1 MEKYA
6 LIQCVNGS
14 FTVVSEWSDLQGAK
28 VAFHDKCKTLWNA
41 PDVETATVKIVDDKL
56 VCVENYVE
64 YIFHETAEEEET
76 DA

>member
-14 FTVVSEWSDLQGAK
+14 FTIVSEWSDLQGAK
-28 VAFHDKCKTLWNA
+28 VAFHDKCKVLWNA
-41 PDVETATVKIVDDKL
+41 PDAETATVKIVDSKL

-64 YIFHETAEEEET
+64 YITHAEEEEA

>member
-1 MEKYA
+1 MDKYA

-41 PDVETATVKIVDDKL
+41 PEVETATVKIVDSKL

-64 YIFHETAEEEET
+64 YIIHETAEEEGT

>member
-14 FTVVSEWSDLQGAK
+14 FTVDSEWSDLQGAK

-41 PDVETATVKIVDDKL
+41 PDVETATVKIVDSKL

-64 YIFHETAEEEET
+64 YISHETAEEEGT